1 MYFTT
6 LPDHND
12 PEFDEQSH
20 FSKFKQHNIIFNVLA
35 HKSYHVRHVGC
46 LSIKRILSGE
56 EWYGVDHRQLALRP
70 GQFLILND
78 DQDYSCRVDT
88 AGEVRIQS
96 IFFQKKFAADVFRD
110 ALSGEEVLL
119 DNPFTAGE
127 QTLEFFQTL
136 YETDPWL
143 EQKMLGLITI
153 LKEEGYD
160 SNQVDEHLVFMLH
173 HMIRTHKKETG
184 RMRRVNAVKPGTK
197 TEIYRRLCVAKDLL
211 HSTFMDKPDL
221 SVISQTACLS
231 TPQLVRQF
239 RAVFQTT
246 PHQYLTRIRLAYAT
260 GLLQHTATPV
270 HEITWRCGFE
280 NTSAFCRAF
289 KAEYGVSPHR
299 YRTAAG

>member
-12 PEFDEQSH
+12 PEFDEQAH
-20 FSKFKQHNIIFNVLA
+20 FSKFKQHNIIFNVKVQ
-35 HKSYHVRHVGC
+35 KSYQVRHVGC
-46 LSIKRILSGE
+46 LSIKKILSGE
-56 EWYGVDHRQLALRP
+56 EWYGVDNRQLAVRP

-96 IFFQKKFAADVFRD
+96 VFFRKEFAASVFRD
-110 ALSGEEVLL
+110 ALLREEVLL

-136 YETDPWL
+136 YNTDPGL
-143 EQKMLGLITI
+143 EQKMLGLITT
-153 LKEEGYD
+153 LNENGYD
-160 SNQVDEHLVFMLH
+160 SHTVDEHLIFLLH
-173 HMIRTHKKETG
+173 HMIRMHKTETG
-184 RMRRVNAVKPGTK
+184 RAARVSAVKPGTK
-197 TEIYRRLCVAKDLL
+197 KEIYRRLCMAKDLL

-221 SVISQTACLS
+221 SVISHTACLS

-246 PHQYLTRIRLAYAT
+246 PHQYLTRIRLAHAT
-260 GLLQHTATPV
+260 GLLKHSAAPI

-289 KAEYGVSPHR
+289 KAEYGVAPHR
-299 YRTAAG
+299 FRTMAV

>member
-20 FSKFKQHNIIFNVLA
+20 FSKFQQHNIIFNVLA
-35 HKSYHVRHVGC
+35 QKSYHVDHVGC
-46 LSIKRILSGE
+46 LSIKRILRGE

-78 DQDYSCRVDT
+78 EQDYSCRVDT
-88 AGEVRIQS
+88 TGEVRIQS

-143 EQKMLGLITI
+143 EQKMLGLITA
-153 LKEEGYD
+153 LNENGYD
-160 SNQVDEHLVFMLH
+160 NNSVDEHLVFLLR

-184 RMRRVNAVKPGTK
+184 RMGRVNAVKPGTR

-221 SVISQTACLS
+221 SVISHTACLS

-246 PHQYLTRIRLAYAT
+246 PHQYLTRIRLAHAS
-260 GLLQHTATPV
+260 GLLKDTTTPV

-289 KAEYGVSPHR
+289 KAEYGVPPHR
-299 YRTAAG
+299 FRTMMS